1 MTGGERRL
9 FKDHTTDVTKIIR
22 SLFFIHVVACFGRER
37 PSAGSTTAGCS
48 EGERASVC
56 YITSYLPLGR
66 FAKPSL
72 WSRSG
77 ARLEASLS
85 LAGCLRVATCLHCSR
100 AKYLDHLANRI
111 NAR

>member
-48 EGERASVC
+48 EGESGRVCVTSLPICPSVD
-56 YITSYLPLGR
+56 SQNL
-66 FAKPSL
+66 
-72 WSRSG
+72 RSG
-77 ARLEASLS
+77 AEA
-85 LAGCLRVATCLHCSR
+85 APA
-100 AKYLDHLANRI
+100 
-111 NAR
+111 